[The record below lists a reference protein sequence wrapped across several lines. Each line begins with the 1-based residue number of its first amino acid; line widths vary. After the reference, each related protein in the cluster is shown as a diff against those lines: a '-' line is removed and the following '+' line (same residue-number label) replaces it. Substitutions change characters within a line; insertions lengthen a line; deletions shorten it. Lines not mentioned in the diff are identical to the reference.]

1 MSGPKSS
8 SYRLSEAQSRALQK
22 EAERRRQKEIKRK
35 KILAEKETLNNLQ
48 KSISKLMTLA
58 QTALN
63 EVFITED
70 IKERMREVLSKCKQI
85 ASRCTSDQA
94 SDDLAFLESECGGIK
109 TEVKDLKAA
118 IDAIY
123 SILPVVIRN
132 ERTKIEDSIAEGFGF
147 VLTDTLQKE
156 VNRDADIRREIDTRL
171 DELRSLSLP
180 QVALTELERLFQ
192 KAAEIT
198 STDFLKNYLALDI
211 DPFIKKC
218 RTCAEMDYIGVRAR
232 YELLAN
238 ERRIVPQ
245 DFDYSAQG
253 ITDMKAVS
261 DTLEAEL
268 LADRERAYIYEVLE
282 SAIRDM
288 GYKLI
293 GDRVVVRPKN
303 GKQIK
308 HQLYTL
314 HGGTAVDVTFSDNGQ
329 VAMEL
334 GGITHT
340 NRAPTAE
347 ESTELVEDMRSFC
360 RDYELLEKKLAERGI
375 ETSRISILPPASE
388 YARMINADKYNLTET
403 TTEYETQRVCKHAT
417 QYLHRGTN

>member
-1 MSGPKSS
+1 M
-8 SYRLSEAQSRALQK
+8 
-22 EAERRRQKEIKRK
+22 
-35 KILAEKETLNNLQ
+35 
-48 KSISKLMTLA
+48 
-58 QTALN
+58 
-63 EVFITED
+63 
-70 IKERMREVLSKCKQI
+70 
-85 ASRCTSDQA
+85 
-94 SDDLAFLESECGGIK
+94 
-109 TEVKDLKAA
+109 
-118 IDAIY
+118 
-123 SILPVVIRN
+123 
-132 ERTKIEDSIAEGFGF
+132 
-147 VLTDTLQKE
+147 TDTLQKE

-171 DELRSLSLP
+171 DELRSLLLP

-293 GDRVVVRPKN
+293 GDRVVVRPKT